1 MDPDKLADDLLNIQ
15 LTVDEEDNIPITGS
29 QRATTLEECSL
40 SLMGRFLTTKSL
52 NMRAA
57 KHTMRIAWR
66 MGDDVRITEVGNGLL
81 QFKFSNNFQM

>member
-15 LTVDEEDNIPITGS
+15 LTVDEEDNIPITRS
-29 QRATTLEECSL
+29 QRATALEECSL

-57 KHTMRIAWR
+57 KHTM
-66 MGDDVRITEVGNGLL
+66 
-81 QFKFSNNFQM
+81 